1 MKTNLAFMITL
12 IRGMLAV
19 TLGLVLFFQPDKTR
33 LMLANFMGMFWLAS
47 GIISLRWGAKG
58 ERVRGRAMLAGLIGI
73 FTGLAMLGRFTI

>member
-19 TLGLVLFFQPDKTR
+19 TLGLVLFFKPDKTR

-47 GIISLRWGAKG
+47 GIISLR
-58 ERVRGRAMLAGLIGI
+58 
-73 FTGLAMLGRFTI
+73 